1 MRTYNG
7 CTQEREVDEPFK
19 VGEAE
24 TVNIPPPPTEKLLV
38 LGGNGFVGSH
48 VCREAL
54 DRGLSVASLSR
65 SGRSSLHDPW
75 ASNVTWHK
83 GNLLSPESLKDA
95 LDGVTSVISCVGG
108 FGSNSYMY
116 KINGTA
122 NINAIRAASEQGVKR
137 FVYVS
142 AADFGVRAAETE
154 LLTKFPYGG
163 VILRP
168 GFIYGTRSVGSVKL
182 PLGVI
187 GSPLEMLFQH
197 TRPLNQLP
205 LVGPLFTPPVNVT
218 AVANVAVRAAT
229 DPVFPPG
236 IVDVY
241 GIQRY
246 NQKSNTAR
254 VSNQYR
260 ISEREKMNHNQNQNQ
275 NQQSSEG
282 SRHDDD
288 AALTEF
294 LASLMDYTPT
304 IPDELVEH
312 YLAKSGFQC
321 PDVRLIRLVAV
332 ATQKFVSE
340 VATDALQQCKARQAS
355 VVKDKRDK
363 QQKDK
368 RLILTMED
376 LSRALREYGV
386 NVKHQEY
393 FADSPSTGLDPASRE
408 E

>member
-1 MRTYNG
+1 MRTVVSRLIHSRSSLPRLFIMDAPRNG
-7 CTQEREVDEPFK
+7 RYLSTDSSKVDEPFK
-19 VGEAE
+19 VEEAE

-75 ASNVTWHK
+75 ANNVTWHK

-122 NINAIRAASEQGVKR
+122 NLNAIRAASEQGVKR

-142 AADFGVRAAETE
+142 AADFGVVNYLLRGYYEGKRAAETE

-205 LVGPLFTPPVNVT
+205 LVGPLFTPPVNAT

-246 NQKSNTAR
+246 NQKS
-254 VSNQYR
+254 
-260 ISEREKMNHNQNQNQ
+260 K
-275 NQQSSEG
+275 
-282 SRHDDD
+282 
-288 AALTEF
+288 
-294 LASLMDYTPT
+294 
-304 IPDELVEH
+304 
-312 YLAKSGFQC
+312 
-321 PDVRLIRLVAV
+321 
-332 ATQKFVSE
+332 
-340 VATDALQQCKARQAS
+340 
-355 VVKDKRDK
+355 
-363 QQKDK
+363 
-368 RLILTMED
+368 
-376 LSRALREYGV
+376 
-386 NVKHQEY
+386 
-393 FADSPSTGLDPASRE
+393 
-408 E
+408 